1 MTDAEKDMYDKIIIA
16 QIKGRQAKMDEMDAL
31 VEKSKTREGYM
42 SMSDADKKKFKSGYN
57 MMFDDDD
64 KRKF

>member
-16 QIKGRQAKMDEMDAL
+16 QLKGRQAQIAEMDAL

>member
-1 MTDAEKDMYDKIIIA
+1 
-16 QIKGRQAKMDEMDAL
+16 MDAL
-31 VEKSKTREGYM
+31 MEKAKTREGYA
-42 SMSDADKKKFKSGYN
+42 SLSDADKKKFKNGYN

>member
-1 MTDAEKDMYDKIIIA
+1 
-16 QIKGRQAKMDEMDAL
+16 MDEMDAL
-31 VEKSKTREGYM
+31 MEKSKTREGYN
-42 SMSDADKKKFKSGYN
+42 SLSDADKKKFKNGYN